1 MLIKVGTMIKYSGRR
16 SIAYI
21 SLLTATLIFSGCDV
35 SVATDDV
42 QLDNETSVSSSATQN
57 PESNTGNNGSAAET
71 QSSSSIASNDNS
83 SVASSSDSQSSS
95 SSQMQMSSSSQ
106 MQMSSSSQMQMSS
119 SSSESAANATQCSG
133 TTYGPRELKL
143 LTREEYQN
151 TMEDLVGI
159 DFDVA
164 ENLPFDNVI
173 EGYFNNAYAPATD
186 NHGDAYLAI
195 AEKVSQWS
203 AEHKFQ
209 GVVDCGFDNSGNT
222 GMSNDECMNLF
233 FKDFGTRAFRR
244 PLTVAEREAYA
255 DLFKNNLIGGD
266 IKVGLK
272 LAMTAMLT
280 SPQFL
285 YRSEVGTS
293 VEELKNASNSTT
305 SNGDTVTLKGS
316 EFATKS
322 TGGEQEG
329 AWNIWS
335 EGYIENSFDLADTAL
350 FQISMKGSV
359 AQNGWPIMELV
370 IDGSVV
376 ATQTVDSSSYKL
388 YEFSVEGHGGTH
400 KVQIRFTNDLSQ
412 NGEDRNLYVESLA
425 VSGTQA
431 VANIA
436 DTIDLSKLDSDAY
449 VLSDYEVASF
459 LSYTLTGSMPDETLF
474 NAAKNGELA
483 SKDQQRA
490 QIARLLGTDR
500 AKEHMGMFA
509 AQWLG
514 SDEVLHA
521 QKDTTMF
528 PDFTND
534 VRVAMAAETKA
545 FFTHVFFDKTEGFTD
560 LFNANYVMVNKPLA
574 QYYGLGSVG
583 TDSTNPNDFVKVDS
597 SSAHRGGLMT
607 LGAFLANDADLKTSS
622 PIKRAADTRIRVLCQ
637 DIPQP
642 DDTIPDLRTEMME
655 KVLAELEGKEVTTR
669 EFVAAIT
676 KNEPCNACHDEII
689 NPLGFSFEDYDASG
703 RYITTDH
710 HGLPVDSTGRLY
722 GVSSIY
728 DGDIV
733 DFVGGKDLSNKFAE
747 LDSVG
752 ACFSA
757 NVFRYAMDIGHD
769 AIDAA
774 NKSRGSL
781 TAEEKEDY
789 QCSVNTLSETLATSN
804 SMAEL
809 FTKLGTLDLVRFRK
823 QRDR

>member
-1 MLIKVGTMIKYSGRR
+1 
-16 SIAYI
+16 
-21 SLLTATLIFSGCDV
+21 
-35 SVATDDV
+35 
-42 QLDNETSVSSSATQN
+42 
-57 PESNTGNNGSAAET
+57 
-71 QSSSSIASNDNS
+71 
-83 SVASSSDSQSSS
+83 
-95 SSQMQMSSSSQ
+95 
-106 MQMSSSSQMQMSS
+106 
-119 SSSESAANATQCSG
+119 
-133 TTYGPRELKL
+133 
-143 LTREEYQN
+143 
-151 TMEDLVGI
+151 
-159 DFDVA
+159 
-164 ENLPFDNVI
+164 
-173 EGYFNNAYAPATD
+173 
-186 NHGDAYLAI
+186 
-195 AEKVSQWS
+195 
-203 AEHKFQ
+203 
-209 GVVDCGFDNSGNT
+209 
-222 GMSNDECMNLF
+222 
-233 FKDFGTRAFRR
+233 
-244 PLTVAEREAYA
+244 
-255 DLFKNNLIGGD
+255 
-266 IKVGLK
+266 
-272 LAMTAMLT
+272 
-280 SPQFL
+280 
-285 YRSEVGTS
+285 
-293 VEELKNASNSTT
+293 
-305 SNGDTVTLKGS
+305 
-316 EFATKS
+316 
-322 TGGEQEG
+322 
-329 AWNIWS
+329 
-335 EGYIENSFDLADTAL
+335 
-350 FQISMKGSV
+350 
-359 AQNGWPIMELV
+359 
-370 IDGSVV
+370 
-376 ATQTVDSSSYKL
+376 
-388 YEFSVEGHGGTH
+388 
-400 KVQIRFTNDLSQ
+400 
-412 NGEDRNLYVESLA
+412 
-425 VSGTQA
+425 
-431 VANIA
+431 
-436 DTIDLSKLDSDAY
+436 
-449 VLSDYEVASF
+449 
-459 LSYTLTGSMPDETLF
+459 
-474 NAAKNGELA
+474 
-483 SKDQQRA
+483 
-490 QIARLLGTDR
+490 
-500 AKEHMGMFA
+500 
-509 AQWLG
+509 
-514 SDEVLHA
+514 
-521 QKDTTMF
+521 
-528 PDFTND
+528 
-534 VRVAMAAETKA
+534 
-545 FFTHVFFDKTEGFTD
+545 
-560 LFNANYVMVNKPLA
+560 MVNKPLA